1 MRTAYGKHLRRCL
14 IVQKIFVHT
23 VGKILFV
30 DCDIDD
36 TFQDIKERVV
46 MLATSPG
53 SALYYCGKEVD
64 YDKQLKEYNILHTV

>member
-1 MRTAYGKHLRRCL
+1 
-14 IVQKIFVHT
+14 